1 MNKPVAEW
9 NSFDNNVALG
19 IQNIVS
25 NAMNMI
31 SDVSSVKF
39 VKRTDQSDYVKIVDK
54 GVRVD
59 IGIVDNQGLA
69 KLSTSRGQ
77 YCIRTDACFGLY
89 HEHRHPDRDKYLT
102 VIVKENNRDFGKML
116 SPRTMYI
123 SEARNGKNKCYGPM
137 YKVKCL

>member
-1 MNKPVAEW
+1 MNKPVAER

-59 IGIVDNQGLA
+59 IGPVLVS
-69 KLSTSRGQ
+69 KKKT
-77 YCIRTDACFGLY
+77 
-89 HEHRHPDRDKYLT
+89 
-102 VIVKENNRDFGKML
+102 
-116 SPRTMYI
+116 
-123 SEARNGKNKCYGPM
+123 RNC
-137 YKVKCL
+137 

>member
-1 MNKPVAEW
+1 MNKPVAER

-89 HEHRHPDRDKYLT
+89 HEHRHPYRDKYLT
-102 VIVKENNRDFGKML
+102 VIVKEKIRDFGKL
-116 SPRTMYI
+116 KEDLEKEVEEGIGER
-123 SEARNGKNKCYGPM
+123 K
-137 YKVKCL
+137 

>member
-1 MNKPVAEW
+1 MNKPVAER

-59 IGIVDNQGLA
+59 IGPVLVSKKKTRYLPYLSIIQTRYLSFHFTIIKELLITKDLQNYPHPEGNIVYELMHVLG
-69 KLSTSRGQ
+69 STMN
-77 YCIRTDACFGLY
+77 
-89 HEHRHPDRDKYLT
+89 T
-102 VIVKENNRDFGKML
+102 VIQTVIN
-116 SPRTMYI
+116 I
-123 SEARNGKNKCYGPM
+123 
-137 YKVKCL
+137 